1 MVDLDLEDDNRLL
14 IFNHT
19 LDQNEQSVI
28 KSLVQKQAQS
38 LFKEESASFDPINES
53 IKEYLYLDK
62 KENYLYKLAFY
73 LDSFKKETL
82 KLIKSEETNPYSLQA
97 NANYSDF
104 DYLTKATLFTEII
117 PNVTLNHPSKDYI
130 EAFII
135 DVVSEQ
141 TIFNCEFDTRYQSAI
156 SQVSQNFDIYKDEID
171 ELRPIF
177 AEKNQLDLFLEQS
190 DYQITTQTTKS
201 SSKRHKM

>member
-1 MVDLDLEDDNRLL
+1 MVSLDLEDDNRVL
-14 IFNHT
+14 IFNHV
-19 LDQNEQSVI
+19 LDQNEQNSI
-28 KSLVQKQAQS
+28 KSLVQIHAQN
-38 LFKEESASFDPINES
+38 LFQEDKASFDSINES

-73 LDSFKKETL
+73 LDNFKKETL
-82 KLIKSEETNPYSLQA
+82 KFIKTEESNPYCLQA
-97 NANYSDF
+97 NSNYSDF

-141 TIFNCEFDTRYQSAI
+141 TIFNCEFDTRYQSAV

-177 AEKNQLDLFLEQS
+177 AEKHQLDLFLENK
-190 DYQITTQTTKS
+190 DYQESNQTTKVGR
-201 SSKRHKM
+201 KHKM